1 MGQRFGPNACDVDEH
16 GNQQNAWDWEALRL
30 RDKNLAA
37 KAETV
42 RLALWSNPSGL
53 PASSGLLC
61 VALDSNVAGADLV
74 DANEGLRVKY

>member
-1 MGQRFGPNACDVDEH
+1 M
-16 GNQQNAWDWEALRL
+16 